1 MTVHAGVAPSGRVIR
16 RADLDSVAEISAII
30 KEVAPFAFA
39 GVGTPQQLHRWVA
52 QHSRE
57 STIIA
62 RILDPCSMTMLAQ
75 NEDGLVVGTAY
86 LMLHVEGENTDG
98 YIGGLYCRVRGRGWG
113 PLLIS
118 RLSEMAESLGAHRVS
133 LSVAAK
139 NNRMLE
145 VVARLGFREV
155 NRYLDREFFTDD
167 TFLTL
172 SSPLP
177 LFGSTSPAAGVNE

>member
-1 MTVHAGVAPSGRVIR
+1 VIR

-30 KEVAPFAFA
+30 REVAPLAFA
-39 GVGTPQQLHRWVA
+39 GVGTPQQLCGWLD

-62 RILDPCSMTMLAQ
+62 RVLDPGSTTMLAQ
-75 NEDGLVVGTAY
+75 NEDGRVVGTAY
-86 LMLHVEGENTDG
+86 LMLHVEGENTDW

-113 PLLIS
+113 PGIILHLCK
-118 RLSEMAESLGAHRVS
+118 MAESLGAHRVS

-139 NNRMLE
+139 NNRMLG

-155 NRYLDREFFTDD
+155 DCYLDREFFTDD

-177 LFGSTSPAAGVNE
+177 LLGFTSPTADVNE